1 MQESIHPISGVM
13 QTALENIKDMIDV
26 NTVVG
31 EPMVTGS
38 GSTVIPVSK
47 VSFGF
52 VAGGGEYNLP
62 QPDATRPLRAGFWRG
77 CIAAA
82 GWLSGAQPGRCAY
95 AARAEQAAA
104 GAYRHHDPKAHRRF
118 EGIVD
123 QGRFAAFG
131 GAEIM
136 KRFAAVLFFFIAFL
150 YNGYARA
157 DAAAAV
163 VLEAQTGR
171 VLYAVNET
179 QTLPM
184 ASTTKIMTALVALE
198 NADLSDIVTTGDNAY
213 GVPGTSI
220 YLQKG
225 EQLTLEQM
233 LYGLM
238 LASGNDAAVAIA
250 EHVGG
255 SVSGFCDMMN
265 ARARQ
270 IGCENTHFVTPHGL
284 PAQQHYTTAYDLALI
299 AARP

>member
-62 QPDATRPLRAGFWRG
+62 QPTQRAPLRAVLAPGVSLQPVGFLV
-77 CIAAA
+77 
-82 GWLSGAQPGRCAY
+82 LSPEGVHMLPAQN
-95 AARAEQAAA
+95 QAAA

-163 VLEAQTGR
+163 VLEAQT
-171 VLYAVNET
+171 
-179 QTLPM
+179 
-184 ASTTKIMTALVALE
+184 
-198 NADLSDIVTTGDNAY
+198 
-213 GVPGTSI
+213 
-220 YLQKG
+220 
-225 EQLTLEQM
+225 
-233 LYGLM
+233 
-238 LASGNDAAVAIA
+238 AAC
-250 EHVGG
+250 
-255 SVSGFCDMMN
+255 SM
-265 ARARQ
+265 
-270 IGCENTHFVTPHGL
+270 P
-284 PAQQHYTTAYDLALI
+284 
-299 AARP
+299 

>member
-1 MQESIHPISGVM
+1 
-13 QTALENIKDMIDV
+13 
-26 NTVVG
+26 
-31 EPMVTGS
+31 
-38 GSTVIPVSK
+38 
-47 VSFGF
+47 
-52 VAGGGEYNLP
+52 
-62 QPDATRPLRAGFWRG
+62 
-77 CIAAA
+77 
-82 GWLSGAQPGRCAY
+82 
-95 AARAEQAAA
+95 
-104 GAYRHHDPKAHRRF
+104 
-118 EGIVD
+118 
-123 QGRFAAFG
+123 
-131 GAEIM
+131 M

-270 IGCENTHFVTPHGL
+270 IGCENTHFVTPHG
-284 PAQQHYTTAYDLALI
+284 
-299 AARP
+299 